1 VTDPSSEVPR
11 VALVTGAGGG
21 MGSAISR
28 RLAADGFRVVGV
40 ELVRERLDP
49 LIAELGEPHRGYV
62 ADITSEEEISSIV
75 EDVARTIG
83 APQVLVH
90 TVGWTGTTRFVEE
103 DSAYWRKLVDV
114 NYFSFIYV
122 VSRVVP
128 LMIERGGGR
137 IVAITSDAAKV
148 GQSNEAVYAGCK
160 AAVVALGK
168 SLAREL
174 ARHGILVNCVS
185 PGPTDTGLAELEAE
199 TTARILRY
207 IPLRRL
213 ATPDDQAAA
222 VAFLCSDAAG
232 YITGQ
237 VLSVSGG
244 LTMT

>member
-1 VTDPSSEVPR
+1 
-11 VALVTGAGGG
+11 
-21 MGSAISR
+21 MGSAVAR

-40 ELVRERLDP
+40 ELLRDRLD
-49 LIAELGEPHRGYV
+49 AVMGELGDPHRGFI
-62 ADITSEEEISSIV
+62 ADITSEEEVASIV
-75 EDVARTIG
+75 EDVVGTIG
-83 APQVLVH
+83 VPRVLVH
-90 TVGWTGTTRFVEE
+90 TVGWTATTRFIDE

-128 LMIERGGGR
+128 HMIERGGGR

-160 AAVVALGK
+160 GAVVALSK

-174 ARHGILVNCVS
+174 ARYGILVNCIS
-185 PGPTDTGLAELEAE
+185 PGPTDTPLSDMEPEITE
-199 TTARILRY
+199 RILRY

-213 ATPDDQAAA
+213 ATPEDQAAA
-222 VAFLCSDAAG
+222 VAFLCSDGAA

-244 LTMT
+244 LTMAS